1 MENFYYFN
9 NEETNYTKY
18 LIKEVLKKRYILDA
32 SVVSKWYYQKDEEDF
47 KNALIIYNK
56 LQSENYTFFA
66 PDLLIYE
73 LLNIYRNKSELDS
86 PRINKIISELYDLI
100 VIVGI
105 NKNTFSKSFQIS
117 RKFDISLYDS
127 VYIAITE
134 DLGANLITAD
144 KRLYDSIKLSNSKIT
159 LLSDFL

>member
-1 MENFYYFN
+1 VREFEFR
-9 NEETNYTKY
+9 EAHKY